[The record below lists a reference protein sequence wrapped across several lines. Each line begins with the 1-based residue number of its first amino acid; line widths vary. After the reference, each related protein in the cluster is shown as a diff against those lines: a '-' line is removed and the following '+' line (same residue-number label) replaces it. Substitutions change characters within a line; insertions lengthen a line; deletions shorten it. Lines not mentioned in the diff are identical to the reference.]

1 MRTRR
6 QFLQAAAAG
15 VAVLPA
21 ACSQPAPPPQQAAP
35 GEGPS
40 RGLLVKNPNH
50 PQPATLDR
58 LPLEWHKSRATL
70 LQAQAGAKGADVLWL
85 SDPRNIQYFTG
96 LFCTNTERPMSVFI
110 PVKELKAHFYYPGLD
125 RDIVE
130 TWWHDESEY
139 YFDFQHAQGAFPNK
153 GVVKIGPP
161 VDLTRWM
168 LEAMAKRGFGNKC
181 FALDRPLTV
190 KGLAGYKA
198 VLPSATFIEIDDLCM
213 GLRMVKT
220 AEEIAMV
227 QRAMN
232 YSALAH
238 AFARDYLLQHGTDAT
253 DWEIQCETQR
263 YLGDVIMRD
272 VKRDG
277 RPHTAVGC
285 GIEVIVKTGLGT
297 AYPHPNQFH
306 HNKIQKGNAVS
317 IVCIGAVGGYNG
329 EQYRAMH
336 IEPVPDLGRRMWE
349 VHTEAALI
357 QARESKAGVRCQDV
371 ALAVHEYQVKNG
383 MAKYIYHR
391 PAHGQGIEG
400 HQPPYIALGD
410 QTVLVEGMMF
420 SNEPGLY
427 SPEDGF
433 GYNHGDNVLVTKAR
447 GIQMGSAPL
456 TKEWCLI
463 TL

>member
-15 VAVLPA
+15 VAALPA
-21 ACSQPAPPPQQAAP
+21 ACGQQTQPTPQP
-35 GEGPS
+35 GSPEGPS
-40 RGLLVKNPNH
+40 RAMLTENPEH
-50 PQPATLDR
+50 PQPATIDR
-58 LPLEWHKSRATL
+58 LPLEWHKSRVKL
-70 LQAQAGAKGADVLWL
+70 LQEKADAKGVDLLWL
-85 SDPRNIQYFTG
+85 SDPLNIQYYTG
-96 LFCTNTERPMSVFI
+96 LFSSSTERPMSVFV

-125 RDIVE
+125 RDLVE

-139 YFDFQHAQGAFPNK
+139 YFDFEHAEGAFPNR

-168 LEAMAKRGFGNKC
+168 LEAMATRGFANKTI
-181 FALDRPLTV
+181 AVDKPLTV
-190 KGLAGYKA
+190 KGLAQDKA
-198 VLPSATFIEIDDLCM
+198 ILPSARFIEIDDICM
-213 GLRMVKT
+213 GMRMVKT
-220 AEEIAMV
+220 PEEIAMT

-232 YSALAH
+232 YGALGH
-238 AFARDYLLQHGTDAT
+238 AFARDYLLQHGTDTT
-253 DWEIQCETQR
+253 DWEIQCETER
-263 YLGDVIMRD
+263 YVVDLMMKDI
-272 VKRDG
+272 KRDG

-285 GIEVIVKTGLGT
+285 GVEVGVRSGIGT

-306 HNKIQKGNAVS
+306 HNRIKKGDAIQ
-317 IVCIGAVGGYNG
+317 IVVDPLVGGYNG

-349 VHTEAALI
+349 VHTEACMI

-410 QTVLVEGMMF
+410 ETVLVEGMMF

-427 SPEDGF
+427 NPEDGF
-433 GYNHGDNVLVTKAR
+433 GYNHGDNVLVTRTK
-447 GIQMGSAPL
+447 GIQMGSAPFS
-456 TKEWCLI
+456 KEWCFVKL
-463 TL
+463 